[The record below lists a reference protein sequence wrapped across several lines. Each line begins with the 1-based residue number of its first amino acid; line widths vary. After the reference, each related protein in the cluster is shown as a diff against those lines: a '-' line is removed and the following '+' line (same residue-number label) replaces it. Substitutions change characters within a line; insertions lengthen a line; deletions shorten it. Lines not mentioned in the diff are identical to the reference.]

1 MFDQDGAIRYAIA
14 PYALKDDRKNQWAIT
29 VNERWGICFEFRKGD
44 AHAVEIVDY
53 HKG

>member
-1 MFDQDGAIRYAIA
+1 MFDPGGAIRYAIA